1 MVNLRIAQYALS
13 LGLLM
18 LGVAAMIPKP
28 NPSPAWIAARNGNAV
43 QPIGDPNAQFPETMI
58 AEQDSDDTRYRTAR
72 QDDEQPARS
81 LQIAIRPERVEIER
95 PASPVNETEAAVPM
109 PIDLPPRP

>member
-28 NPSPAWIAARNGNAV
+28 NPSPAWIAARNGNSV
-43 QPIGDPNAQFPETMI
+43 QPVSDPNEQFPETMI
-58 AEQDSDDTRYRTAR
+58 AEQDLDDPRYRTVDG
-72 QDDEQPARS
+72 DDPQSSPS

-95 PASPVNETEAAVPM
+95 PASPMNETEAAVPM
-109 PIDLPPRP
+109 PIDLPPRE

>member
-28 NPSPAWIAARNGNAV
+28 NPSPAWIAARNESSIRPTG
-43 QPIGDPNAQFPETMI
+43 QPNQPAETMI
-58 AEQDSDDTRYRTAR
+58 AERKTDDRPESDD
-72 QDDEQPARS
+72 QPPRMQ
-81 LQIAIRPERVEIER
+81 LAIRPERVDVER
-95 PASPVNETEAAVPM
+95 PASPMNTSEAAVPM
-109 PIDLPPRP
+109 PIDLPPLE